1 MTHRVDLGALPD
13 SLRPKPPESPD
24 VMLENEP
31 SGVARRGQNCSLR
44 KTLSVKMNGSN
55 GGPRHCNSN
64 VDYFSF
70 IIPPMPLP
78 PDTDA
83 PFAAISDELL
93 YYPSLSI
100 TFMPPI

>member
-1 MTHRVDLGALPD
+1 
-13 SLRPKPPESPD
+13 
-24 VMLENEP
+24 
-31 SGVARRGQNCSLR
+31 
-44 KTLSVKMNGSN
+44 MNGSN
-55 GGPRHCNSN
+55 GGPGHCNSN

-100 TFMPPI
+100 TFMPPIYGCNTSGTAIEPSSCW

>member
-1 MTHRVDLGALPD
+1 
-13 SLRPKPPESPD
+13 
-24 VMLENEP
+24 
-31 SGVARRGQNCSLR
+31 
-44 KTLSVKMNGSN
+44 MNGSN
-55 GGPRHCNSN
+55 GGPGHCNSN